1 MNAPQTKYFTAV
13 MYVMYDG
20 KEFPTPCFYKAM
32 DLAEAEKLH
41 LKDAMTFV
49 EDDEPEVTNKGFYFE
64 CGAYFI
70 HPQEVREI
78 SATTYLE
85 MAH

>member
-1 MNAPQTKYFTAV
+1 MHSTHAKYFTAV

-20 KEFPTPCFYKAM
+20 KEFSTPRFYRAV

-49 EDDEPEVTNKGFYFE
+49 EDDEPQVTNSGFYFE
-64 CGAYFI
+64 CGAYFV

-85 MAH
+85 MVH